1 MNEETQMPGPQS
13 DAGNSGVDAAVVE
26 RLPEFVQFARTVADA
41 ARRPSLHY
49 FRAGPELHIKADG
62 SPVTVADRE
71 TERVIRDL
79 LSESYPHHAL
89 MGEEYGWTP
98 TDQPYTWVVDPIDGT
113 KSYLAG
119 EPTYGMLLALLYDG
133 APVLGIIDIPALD
146 ERWCGV
152 IGQATTMNGQ
162 PVKSSSCAGVEQ
174 AVLTVISPDKLADDE
189 RAAVSALSRMA
200 RVCRYSSDGYSHP
213 LLASGYVDMSVA
225 VGQQPFDYLAVVPV
239 VQGAGGCISDWDGE
253 PLGLDSD
260 GRILVTATPELHRQA
275 LDVLRTNS
283 DLGK

>member
-1 MNEETQMPGPQS
+1 MNEETQMPEPQS
-13 DAGNSGVDAAVVE
+13 DTGSPGIDPVVVE
-26 RLPEFVQFARTVADA
+26 LLPEFVQFARTVADA

-49 FRAGPELHIKADG
+49 FRADPELHIKADG

-79 LSESYPHHAL
+79 LSQSYPQHAL
-89 MGEEYGWTP
+89 MGEEYGWTRS
-98 TDQPYTWVVDPIDGT
+98 DQSYTWVVDPIDGT

-119 EPTYGMLLALLYDG
+119 APTYGTLLALLYEG
-133 APVLGIIDIPALD
+133 KPVLGIIDIPALD

-152 IGQATTMNGQ
+152 VGQPTTMNDR

-174 AVLTVISPDKLADDE
+174 AVLTVISPDKLNADE
-189 RAAVSALSRMA
+189 RLAVDALSRMA

-239 VQGAGGCISDWDGE
+239 VEGAGGCISDWAGK

-260 GRILVTATPELHRQA
+260 GRILVTATPELHREA
-275 LDVLRTNS
+275 LNVLRTNNDS
-283 DLGK
+283 GK